1 MNLAEIRKKALQEK
15 EAGGTPPSMNSAVGA
30 HVTPLSVREEPVS
43 RAEMVT
49 MEETQFR
56 GETVPSEPPT
66 LPLDEAPAPSATPVP
81 ENDTEPEIISF
92 PGTMPST
99 RPFDPLAELLAGRE
113 RAGIED
119 DDELSA
125 LVDDTSSPEQKMEEY
140 LCFRVADENYA
151 ISIME
156 IKEIIKPRE
165 VTEVP
170 RVPPYVPGIVSL
182 RGVIIP
188 IYDLRRRL
196 LLEEGPG
203 GSRQRILVVRHGD
216 GYAGILVDQ
225 VTQVVKLGEADE
237 EQPPA
242 VLDGAGREFVK
253 GIGHNDGN
261 MLILLDLEKI
271 LDLNLS

>member
-1 MNLAEIRKKALQEK
+1 MNLADIRKKALQEK
-15 EAGGTPPSMNSAVGA
+15 EAGGVSPRSVVDSPATPPPVRDEPANGEPA
-30 HVTPLSVREEPVS
+30 LREE
-43 RAEMVT
+43 A
-49 MEETQFR
+49 
-56 GETVPSEPPT
+56 PSPREAVLPEPPSP
-66 LPLDEAPAPSATPVP
+66 LPVEAIVSMAAPELERAVEQEPV
-81 ENDTEPEIISF
+81 SF
-92 PGTMPST
+92 PGTMPPA

-113 RAGIED
+113 RAGSD
-119 DDELSA
+119 DDGELSA
-125 LVDDTSSPEQKMEEY
+125 LVEGASSSDQQTEEY
-140 LCFRVADENYA
+140 LCFRVADESYA

-170 RVPPYVPGIVSL
+170 RVPHYVPGIVSL

-196 LLEEGPG
+196 RLEDGPG
-203 GSRQRILVVRHGD
+203 GSRQRVLVVRHGD
-216 GYAGILVDQ
+216 GYAGIQVDQ

-242 VLDGAGREFVK
+242 VLDGTGREFVK
-253 GIGHNDGN
+253 GIGHHDGN

>member
-15 EAGGTPPSMNSAVGA
+15 EVGGTAPAMHTAMEPRETSPPG
-30 HVTPLSVREEPVS
+30 REEPIV
-43 RAEMVT
+43 RTDEVIR
-49 MEETQFR
+49 EEI
-56 GETVPSEPPT
+56 VPPREVVPPEPPAR
-66 LPLDEAPAPSATPVP
+66 LPAEVPAPSAPPSVEAVP
-81 ENDTEPEIISF
+81 EPEMISF
-92 PGTMPST
+92 PGTMPAV

-113 RAGIED
+113 RAGLDD

-125 LVDDTSSPEQKMEEY
+125 LVDGAASPDQQTEEY

-156 IKEIIKPRE
+156 IKEIIKPRG

-170 RVPPYVPGIVSL
+170 RVPAYVPGIVSL

-196 LLEEGPG
+196 RLEDVPG

-225 VTQVVKLGEADE
+225 VTQVVKLGAADE

-242 VLDGAGREFVK
+242 VLDGTGREFVK
-253 GIGHNDGN
+253 GIGHHDGN

-271 LDLNLS
+271 LDLNLI